1 MEFVPDGARSQDDEM
16 PGFADTLEQ
25 WPQQRIYGDFYREPV
40 EDVVR
45 GVTFPDTLESA
56 SGFKFGGDYYRE
68 QEDVF
73 KGLTLAQMPE
83 ESMFG
88 LDNGQGQNE
97 KKNPWSWAS
106 STTAATAKSFDEV
119 PCAYQSSSTA
129 SMIQA
134 PDGSGKTLGLMGL
147 AANKWDNTGAVSLS
161 CGQFQ
166 ESDHPPPKPVDPL
179 WSFEVTTAFVQM
191 KHPWVL
197 GNHLINFL
205 TNELAST
212 SIKVS
217 RCPKFALKADVF
229 VGTVKCTLKIR
240 VYSVDEKY
248 AVEFQKRG
256 GDSIAFNRAYSQ
268 AVKFLRSHF
277 TVDSPSK
284 EMPRSP
290 PQIPMVPDV
299 QMAPLL
305 DMASVTQLPTLQAE
319 SAAAMAEIAKDE
331 RAAPLLLQPEVLKEI
346 KNLLQ
351 SNDTDVAFL
360 TSRIMANLSKLPKA
374 AEHIAALGL
383 VPTMIEKVQSG
394 SCSYAQAK
402 ELNQAIHLVQKERVH

>member
-1 MEFVPDGARSQDDEM
+1 MEFVPEGARSQDEM
-16 PGFADTLEQ
+16 PGFGDSLE

-97 KKNPWSWAS
+97 KKNPWSWES
-106 STTAATAKSFDEV
+106 STTAGTAKSFDEV
-119 PCAYQSSSTA
+119 PCAHQSSSTA

-134 PDGSGKTLGLMGL
+134 PGGSGKTLM
-147 AANKWDNTGAVSLS
+147 ASPRWDYPDCTVVALS
-161 CGQFQ
+161 CGEFQ
-166 ESDHPPPKPVDPL
+166 ESDHPPPKPVDPH

-205 TNELAST
+205 MNELAST

-248 AVEFQKRG
+248 AVEFQRRG

-277 TVDSPSK
+277 TVDSPSQ

-290 PQIPMVPDV
+290 PQTPMVPDV

-319 SAAAMAEIAKDE
+319 SAAAMADIAKDE
-331 RAAPLLLQPEVLKEI
+331 RAAPSLLQPEVLKVI
-346 KNLLQ
+346 TNLLQ

-360 TSRIMANLSKLPKA
+360 GSRVLSNLSKLPEA
-374 AEHIAALGL
+374 AEHISALGL
-383 VPTMIEKVQSG
+383 VPTMIDKVQSA